1 MKAKKNKNI
10 ILLLAAILFLL
21 MTRANIIAQ
30 PYYFYRDFI
39 SDKEVNII
47 KLNLNNSSNSIF
59 IEGIYPLT
67 VFKEDSYQK
76 WLITALDGHIKIY
89 DINNSLMVE
98 GSEIEQSSNKDLF
111 IIAIPDQD
119 LLFLS
124 ISESVNE
131 WIYETNL
138 INYETLEM
146 IRICSL
152 GLTPFCF
159 SSFNGDF
166 IYQLSEDSLSSAFI
180 EKYSTELNSIIS
192 ITYLS
197 TILINIEF
205 PTFQSG
211 YLGKALFCY
220 NEIPSDITTKK
231 YVVYDVD
238 NENLF
243 TPISYPY
250 RSYGY
255 LTPNAEYV
263 IIQKAL
269 RAPALPGGENF
280 TGEINIYNPTSGAL
294 LKELT
299 LPPDGEILMYDNYPK
314 NIYYAIDIE
323 EPTRQIYT
331 LKMDSIFN
339 ELDLESLDPDTVII
353 NSPGFTL
360 TVNGIGF
367 DTLSTVY
374 FKGQERLTTFISDS
388 VLTAEIPSSDITV
401 AGSFPV
407 WVTDMWGVSDTLQF
421 VVKAP
426 IIVAADIDVINPAMS
441 LVNPWCIYYGGKG
454 QQV

>member
-1 MKAKKNKNI
+1 MFKQKYFI
-10 ILLLAAILFLL
+10 ILFSIFSTSIL
-21 MTRANIIAQ
+21 NAQ
-30 PYYFYRDFI
+30 PYYFYRDLI

-47 KLNLNNSSNSIF
+47 KLNLSSSSNSIF

-98 GSEIEQSSNKDLF
+98 GFEIEQSSNKDLF

-238 NENLF
+238 NENLS

-269 RAPALPGGENF
+269 RAPALPGAENF

-299 LPPDGEILMYDNYPK
+299 LPPDGEILLYDNYS
-314 NIYYAIDIE
+314 NNFYYAIDIK
-323 EPTRQIYT
+323 EPIRQIYT

-339 ELDLESLDPDTVII
+339 VLALTSLNPSSAIV
-353 NSPGFTL
+353 NSPPLTL
-360 TVNGIGF
+360 TVSGHGF
-367 DTLSTVY
+367 DSLSTVY
-374 FKGQERLTTFISDS
+374 FNDTANTTTYVSDS
-388 VLTAEIPSSDITV
+388 VLTVEISTSDISV
-401 AGSFPV
+401 VGNYPV
-407 WVTDMWGVSDTLQF
+407 WVTDKWATSDTLSF
-421 VVKAP
+421 HGNSEALKKCSSKN
-426 IIVAADIDVINPAMS
+426 I
-441 LVNPWCIYYGGKG
+441 L
-454 QQV
+454 